1 VHEILRN
8 FYPEH
13 YAELKTLATDKV
25 VSLSYNA
32 IYAFS
37 VCQIVWNKLLR
48 QWLVPLST
56 AINAFCSSFIGPN
69 YKTNAYKTN
78 AYTTVPS
85 PIFLIQ
91 VFAKGHQVCSELTD
105 ISNLNEIP
113 ISMMASDYPGCDMLV
128 ISDLRTNPI
137 NRYCMYHCFDNWSV
151 SYEPSEIKFISIL
164 LVYEGNQYSF
174 DLFTP
179 EWNYYFKGNVIGHD
193 FVRYYII
200 NKLHINSVPQKIKY
214 TLEIIDHNVNM
225 ITVDET
231 KDIVIHKDTYEIQI
245 KVHREQEPVVSTHFK
260 PEQQEQQE
268 QQEPEQ
274 QEQLEPEQQKQE
286 DSDGFVKIDK
296 P

>member
-1 VHEILRN
+1 MFIYTVLFGLFVHEILRN

-37 VCQIVWNKLLR
+37 VCQIVWNKFSR

-56 AINAFCSSFIGPN
+56 AIYAFCSSFIGKIESPMN
-69 YKTNAYKTN
+69 N
-78 AYTTVPS
+78 PS
-85 PIFLIQ
+85 FMIN
-91 VFAKGHQVCSELTD
+91 VYSKGHQVCSELTD
-105 ISNLNEIP
+105 INDLKEIP
-113 ISMMASDYPGCDMLV
+113 ISMMATDYPDCDMLV

-151 SYEPSEIKFISIL
+151 SYEPSDIKFISVL

-245 KVHREQEPVVSTHFK
+245 KAHKEQESVVSTPFK
-260 PEQQEQQE
+260 QEQQPE
-268 QQEPEQ
+268 EPEEPE
-274 QEQLEPEQQKQE
+274 EQEQQKQE